1 MAKILAKFTPEA
13 ARFPSTFL
21 FAGTPISARTAT
33 GRLRASTISYRK
45 NIRNLTDDELA
56 ALREAFTRLYE
67 MRASDDRS
75 YQYIAGVH
83 GFPTPVYCA
92 HGDPLFTVWHR
103 PYMLMLEKSLQE
115 QVPGVTIPYW
125 DWTSEITQQ
134 EGMPRAYTDETD
146 PSGNP
151 NPLLKANIEFPGSQF
166 TETFRDPGPLST
178 FRRLVG
184 PVRRAQRVNSTY
196 TSYSTALE
204 NPHNAIHGWVGGV
217 MGIVSY
223 AAYDPI
229 FWAHHCNIDRL
240 FAEWQAAHPNI
251 TPNDMIWTAQLTPFG
266 VTTAD
271 IWDIRRLGYDY
282 LTAEA
287 QPIVPADEK
296 FGDSPIVGFALGAI
310 EPEFEKAELEFQ
322 NLMHPRSS
330 FEVRVFFNQPDANA
344 STPMEGNDNYAGSLF
359 LFGHGECQGEEGHC
373 APDRGPIDEFDI
385 RRPSHVQPFSAYVDV
400 TEAIRSLG
408 GSLEVTVKLVA
419 VDTKGNPIT
428 NPGTDFDAIA
438 LITT

>member
-1 MAKILAKFTPEA
+1 MAKIRAKFTPEA
-13 ARFPSTFL
+13 TQLPSTFL
-21 FAGTPISARTAT
+21 FAGTPISARTAI
-33 GRLRASTISYRK
+33 GRVRTSTISYRK
-45 NIRNLTDDELA
+45 NIRNLTNDELA
-56 ALREAFTRLYE
+56 ALREAFTLLYE

-83 GFPTPVYCA
+83 GFPSPVYCA
-92 HGDPLFTVWHR
+92 HGDPMFTVWHR

-134 EGMPRAYTDETD
+134 EGMPRAYTEETD
-146 PSGNP
+146 ASGNP
-151 NPLLKANIEFPGSQF
+151 NPLLKASIEFTNSQF
-166 TETFRDPGPLST
+166 TETSRDPGPLST
-178 FRRLVG
+178 FRRLV
-184 PVRRAQRVNSTY
+184 PQVRRAQRVNTSY

-204 NPHNAIHGWVGGV
+204 NPHNAVHGWVGGT
-217 MGIVSY
+217 MGIVPY

-240 FAEWQAAHPNI
+240 FAEWQAAHPSI
-251 TPNDMIWTAQLTPFG
+251 TPNETIWTAQLTPFG
-266 VTTAD
+266 VTTED

-282 LTAEA
+282 LTAET
-287 QPIVPADEK
+287 QPIVPAGEQ

-330 FEVRVFFNQPDANA
+330 FEIRVFLNQPDANA
-344 STPMEGNDNYAGSLF
+344 STPTEGNDHYAGSLY
-359 LFGHGECQGEEGHC
+359 LFGHGECPGEEGHC
-373 APDRGPIDEFDI
+373 APDRGPIDQFDI
-385 RRPSHVQPFSAYVDV
+385 RRPSHVRPFNAYVDV
-400 TEAIRSLG
+400 TEAIQRLG
-408 GSLEVTVKLVA
+408 DSEVTVKLVA
-419 VDTKGNPIT
+419 VDAKENPIT
-428 NPGTDFDAIA
+428 NPGTDFDAIT

>member
-1 MAKILAKFTPEA
+1 MPLRPYLSIIYNTSNLD
-13 ARFPSTFL
+13 
-21 FAGTPISARTAT
+21 ISGFIRSFV
-33 GRLRASTISYRK
+33 LDISITQR
-45 NIRNLTDDELA
+45 LTDAATSVALKIRDDEMKFQNDPMFNGIGDSLDVELFYENHTPDRRLSPGRFYLDRVELSSPPDVINLQAINRPLNLA
-56 ALREAFTRLYE
+56 LSR
-67 MRASDDRS
+67 
-75 YQYIAGVH
+75 
-83 GFPTPVYCA
+83 
-92 HGDPLFTVWHR
+92 
-103 PYMLMLEKSLQE
+103 
-115 QVPGVTIPYW
+115 
-125 DWTSEITQQ
+125 
-134 EGMPRAYTDETD
+134 
-146 PSGNP
+146 
-151 NPLLKANIEFPGSQF
+151 QF